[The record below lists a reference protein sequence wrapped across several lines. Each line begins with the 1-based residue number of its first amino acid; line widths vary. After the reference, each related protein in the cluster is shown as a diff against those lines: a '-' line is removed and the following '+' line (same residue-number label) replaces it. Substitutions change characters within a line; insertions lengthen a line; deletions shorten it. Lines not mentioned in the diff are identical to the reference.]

1 MAEHPI
7 NGLMDSAMQNIKEM
21 VDVNTIIGDPVQS
34 PDGTVI
40 IPVSKVSFGLAA
52 GGGEFCGKIDLTE
65 GYLGSGHLQD
75 SVIAPVKYPFAGGS
89 GAGVS
94 ISPVAFI
101 TVSGGTIKL
110 MPITNND
117 ALDKLLDLCPDIL
130 NKVYT
135 FFKDKQNE
143 NPTESQN

>member
-7 NGLMDSAMQNIKEM
+7 HNLMDSAMQNIKEM
-21 VDVNTIIGDPVQS
+21 VDVNTIIGDPVQA

-52 GGGEFCGKIDLTE
+52 GGGEYSGKIDLTE
-65 GYLGSGHLQD
+65 GYLGSGHLED

-94 ISPVAFI
+94 ITPMAFI
-101 TVSGGTIKL
+101 TVSNGTIKL
-110 MPITNND
+110 VPITNND
-117 ALDKLLDLCPDIL
+117 ALDKFLDMCPDIL
-130 NKVYT
+130 NKIYT
-135 FFKDKQNE
+135 LFKDKMEGNSST
-143 NPTESQN
+143 NGV

>member
-7 NGLMDSAMQNIKEM
+7 HDLMDSAMQNIKEM

-52 GGGEFCGKIDLTE
+52 GGGEYSGKIDITE
-65 GYLGSGHLQD
+65 GYLGSGHLED
-75 SVIAPVKYPFAGGS
+75 AVVAPVKYPFAGGS

-94 ISPVAFI
+94 ITPVAFI
-101 TVSGGTIKL
+101 TVSGSDVKL
-110 MPITNND
+110 IPINNND
-117 ALDKLLDLCPDIL
+117 ALNKFLDLCPDIL
-130 NKVYT
+130 NKIYT
-135 FFKDKQNE
+135 LFKDKIQ
-143 NPTESQN
+143 P

>member
-7 NGLMDSAMQNIKEM
+7 HNLMDSAMQNIKEM

-52 GGGEFCGKIDLTE
+52 GGGEYSGKIDITE
-65 GYLGSGHLQD
+65 GYLGSGHLEE
-75 SVIAPVKYPFAGGS
+75 SVVAPVKYPFAGGS

-94 ISPVAFI
+94 ITPVAFI
-101 TVSGGTIKL
+101 TVSGSDVKL
-110 MPITNND
+110 IPINNND
-117 ALDKLLDLCPDIL
+117 ALNKFMDLCPDIL
-130 NKVYT
+130 NKIYT
-135 FFKDKQNE
+135 LFKDKFKPE
-143 NPTESQN
+143 

>member
-7 NGLMDSAMQNIKEM
+7 HNLMDSAMQNIKEM

-52 GGGEFCGKIDLTE
+52 GGGEYSGKIDITE
-65 GYLGSGHLQD
+65 GYLGSGHLED
-75 SVIAPVKYPFAGGS
+75 AVVAPVKYPFAGGS

-94 ISPVAFI
+94 ITPVAFI
-101 TVSGGTIKL
+101 TVSGSDVKL
-110 MPITNND
+110 IPINSND
-117 ALDKLLDLCPDIL
+117 GLNKFLDLCPDIL
-130 NKVYT
+130 NKIYVL
-135 FFKDKQNE
+135 FRFQKRKKFL
-143 NPTESQN
+143 